1 MTTRKKGSLSA
12 PIAYEEIPNEELKLL
27 MGAVTAERVRLLG
40 KRVAKLHLNMIG
52 AEGDADF
59 GPEVFSLHYQRSL
72 FSAYQSKVRRAYQK
86 LNKHYKNIPEHLR
99 KEAEQVW
106 SLKRDVL
113 AVLKQV
119 YKKKIDIAK
128 LRIHGDLSL
137 GQVLFTGR
145 DFVFVDFEGEP
156 SLRYSERRLKRAALE
171 DVASMIR
178 SFHYVAY
185 EGLLNNNQLNS
196 EEKLEM
202 QPWAE
207 KWYHY
212 MSQIF
217 IKAYIIRAESDLLIP
232 PSQED
237 LKRIIDVFLL
247 ERMVI
252 ELAQELKGSYR
263 RLQVPLNGIIGIMR
277 RYQ

>member
-1 MTTRKKGSLSA
+1 
-12 PIAYEEIPNEELKLL
+12 
-27 MGAVTAERVRLLG
+27 
-40 KRVAKLHLNMIG
+40 
-52 AEGDADF
+52 
-59 GPEVFSLHYQRSL
+59 
-72 FSAYQSKVRRAYQK
+72 
-86 LNKHYKNIPEHLR
+86 
-99 KEAEQVW
+99 
-106 SLKRDVL
+106 
-113 AVLKQV
+113 
-119 YKKKIDIAK
+119 
-128 LRIHGDLSL
+128 
-137 GQVLFTGR
+137 
-145 DFVFVDFEGEP
+145 
-156 SLRYSERRLKRAALE
+156 
-171 DVASMIR
+171 MIR